1 VERVTKATV
10 AARAGVSK
18 NTVSLAF
25 RHDPSIPEATQTRV
39 EKVARALGY
48 SKNPIVA
55 QLMTELRRGT
65 PASYRR
71 TFALLN
77 AFRDREALTQHW
89 TIPSYVEGLRRRGN
103 ALGYRF
109 DDFWLH
115 DPELNG
121 TRLDRI
127 LRARGIRGAIV
138 VGLFFENEL
147 PHRFD
152 NIWRDTGRAADPA
165 SRCED
170 LGRGV
175 GQTRAA
181 RCGLDS
187 PRTQSRHPGLGGHE
201 PANDIAAEAAL
212 DMLVSMLHSNESG
225 EPEFPRATLIG
236 ASWVPGATVRR
247 QG

>member
-152 NIWRDTGRAADPA
+152 NIWRDYACVVTGVRTDNPTLSFCCVDHHELVLEAVRRAL
-165 SRCED
+165 E
-170 LGRGV
+170 LGYQRP
-175 GQTRAA
+175 
-181 RCGLDS
+181 S
-187 PRTQSRHPGLGGHE
+187 
-201 PANDIAAEAAL
+201 
-212 DMLVSMLHSNESG
+212 
-225 EPEFPRATLIG
+225 
-236 ASWVPGATVRR
+236 GATAT
-247 QG
+247 